1 MKKRRII
8 YGVAFFVILSLLA
21 LQKNHI
27 EAASEAKYEIRNEKV
42 TYKDGDTVRG
52 IVYFQYPQLEGN
64 SAEIKRINKVLEN
77 AMKAYMKDE
86 KAERLKEYTSIAID
100 NQGFFNEKE
109 QYYWK
114 TNCKITYNENN
125 IISVHMKERWY
136 AGGVYNQKDYGYTF
150 DLKTG
155 KTLTAVDVIGKKH
168 KEVTDKVLSS
178 AKAYLKKNYK
188 DSYDVVW
195 KDVSTIIK
203 SYDAKDF
210 KFYLTPGKA
219 RICFESYELN
229 LGTSYQVFSVNSI
242 YN

>member
-136 AGGVYNQKDYGYTF
+136 AGGVYNQKDYRP
-150 DLKTG
+150 
-155 KTLTAVDVIGKKH
+155 
-168 KEVTDKVLSS
+168 
-178 AKAYLKKNYK
+178 AKL
-188 DSYDVVW
+188 
-195 KDVSTIIK
+195 
-203 SYDAKDF
+203 
-210 KFYLTPGKA
+210 
-219 RICFESYELN
+219 
-229 LGTSYQVFSVNSI
+229 
-242 YN
+242 